1 MDIRQAEVP
10 PCVTVSKFFVVET
23 QQVENGR
30 MQVVNMD
37 YILDRLEAKFI
48 RRAMNVPAFDT
59 AAREPHGE
67 AVGIVVAT
75 HGFVT

>member
-23 QQVENGR
+23 QQMENGR
-30 MQVVNMD
+30 VQVVNVD
-37 YILDRLEAKFI
+37 YILDSLEAKFI

-59 AAREPHGE
+59 ATGQPH
-67 AVGIVVAT
+67 
-75 HGFVT
+75 